1 MRKTALTGSIK
12 WWYVALFGAV
22 FAVSAGAMAPARWL
36 GALLDQATAGRVRLV
51 GASGLP
57 WSGRGD
63 LVVRLD
69 GGEVV
74 LPGTRWQWL
83 PARLAVG
90 DLALELKFDSR
101 AATGTAVIARR
112 MASFVVREADVA
124 VSAAAIADGI
134 DKLRG
139 WQPGGVLNF
148 RTHGLALKGHSIA
161 GDAELTWQGAAAAAS
176 PLGDY
181 RFILHGED
189 GGTARLELATLR
201 GPLHLA
207 ARGDYGPHDGLLR
220 LHGTAMPEADYRARL
235 WPFLALFGTDRGD
248 GAVAFDI
255 ALPMKGAA

>member
-1 MRKTALTGSIK
+1 MRNAALRGSVK
-12 WWYVALFGAV
+12 WWYAALFAAV
-22 FAVSAGAMAPARWL
+22 FAVSAGTMVPARWL
-36 GALLDQATAGRVRLV
+36 GAALDQATAGRVRLV
-51 GASGLP
+51 GASGFP
-57 WSGRGD
+57 WGGRGD
-63 LVVRLD
+63 LVVRVQ

-74 LPGTRWQWL
+74 LPGTQWQWL
-83 PARLAVG
+83 PARLIVG
-90 DLALELKFDSR
+90 EVAFEVKFDSG

-124 VSAAAIADGI
+124 VSAATIAEGI
-134 DKLRG
+134 DLLRG

-148 RTHGLALKGHSIA
+148 RTQSLAFQDHSIA

-181 RFILHGED
+181 RFMMHAQD

-201 GPLHLA
+201 GPLHLTA
-207 ARGDYGPHDGLLR
+207 SGDYGPNNGLR
-220 LHGTAMPEADYRARL
+220 LRGTAMPEADYRARL
-235 WPFLALFGTDRGD
+235 LPLLALFGTDRGD